1 MKDVT
6 VSWRKPPGKL
16 APVSHPLQARL
27 VLLAAAT
34 ALAVS
39 MIFAV
44 IVAEHRDGP
53 TRAATPGAA
62 AGDTRG
68 VDALGAPPVTQLQT
82 VRLARQPLAR

>member
-1 MKDVT
+1 
-6 VSWRKPPGKL
+6 
-16 APVSHPLQARL
+16 

-53 TRAATPGAA
+53 SRAATPEAA

-82 VRLARQPLAR
+82 VRFARQTLAR